1 MPLHTAA
8 DASQPAAPPGE
19 HLQAA
24 LSANWWRRTSISF
37 SAVSAVLALV
47 VSICVGAYWIPL
59 GDVVGVLASRLGLPV
74 SGTSTQETVIW
85 DIRLPRTLLAA
96 VVGAALAT
104 SGAVFQGTF
113 RNPLVEPYILGV
125 SAGAAFG
132 AGLSVLFPIPFS
144 IQLSAFVF
152 GSVAVLA
159 TTLLARG
166 RGSTIALVLSGVI
179 VGSFFMSLFAM
190 FQYVGT
196 DAQLRRLVF
205 WVLGGFY
212 TSRWSDVAVVAPLV
226 IVGVLVLWAF
236 AWRLNLLTLGDQE
249 CRSLGVDPVR
259 TRRSLIL
266 VATALTALAV
276 SVAGIVA
283 WIGLLIPH
291 AARMIAGADNRAVIP
306 ISAFLGATF
315 LMVCDDLAR
324 TVHSG
329 ELPIGIVTAAV
340 GTPFLIALLRRRGTA
355 WGV

>member
-1 MPLHTAA
+1 M
-8 DASQPAAPPGE
+8 
-19 HLQAA
+19 
-24 LSANWWRRTSISF
+24 
-37 SAVSAVLALV
+37 VALV
-47 VSICVGAYWIPL
+47 VSICVGAYWIPM
-59 GDVVGVLASRLGLPV
+59 GDVVGVLAGRLGLPV
-74 SGTSTQETVIW
+74 GGTSTQETVIW
-85 DIRLPRTLLAA
+85 DIRMPRTLLAA

-132 AGLSVLFPIPFS
+132 AGLAVLFPIPFS
-144 IQLSAFVF
+144 TQVSAFVF

-190 FQYVGT
+190 FQYAGT

-226 IVGVLVLWAF
+226 VVGVLVLWGF

-249 CRSLGVDPVR
+249 CRSLGVDPTR

-329 ELPIGIVTAAV
+329 ELPIGIVTAAL
-340 GTPFLIALLRRRGTA
+340 GTPFLVALLRRRGTA

>member
-8 DASQPAAPPGE
+8 DAGQPAAPPGE

-259 TRRSLIL
+259 TRRNLIL

>member
-1 MPLHTAA
+1 MPLSTAA

-19 HLQAA
+19 HLRAA
-24 LSANWWRRTSISF
+24 LSAEWWRRTSISL
-37 SAVSAVLALV
+37 SAISAVLALV

-340 GTPFLIALLRRRGTA
+340 GTPFLVALLRRRGTA

>member
-1 MPLHTAA
+1 MSAPHIEGASPAAQPGEQLRAALAA
-8 DASQPAAPPGE
+8 D
-19 HLQAA
+19 
-24 LSANWWRRTSISF
+24 WWRRTAIAC
-37 SAVSAVLALV
+37 SAVAAVVALV

-59 GDVVGVLASRLGLPV
+59 GDVMGVLAGRLGLPV
-74 SGTSTQETVIW
+74 GATSTQETVVW
-85 DIRLPRTLLAA
+85 DIRMPRTLLAA
-96 VVGAALAT
+96 AVGAALAT

-132 AGLSVLFPIPFS
+132 AGLAVLFPIPFS
-144 IQLSAFVF
+144 TQTSAFVF

-166 RGSTIALVLSGVI
+166 RQSTIALVLSGVI

-212 TSRWSDVAVVAPLV
+212 TSRWSDVTVVAPLV
-226 IVGVLVLWAF
+226 VVGVLVLWGF

-249 CRSLGVDPVR
+249 CRSLGVDPTR

-329 ELPIGIVTAAV
+329 ELPIGIVTAAL
-340 GTPFLIALLRRRGTA
+340 GTPFLVALLRRRGTA

>member
-1 MPLHTAA
+1 MTHST
-8 DASQPAAPPGE
+8 DVGTDQPEAPPGAE
-19 HLQAA
+19 LRAALAADGRRRSAIA
-24 LSANWWRRTSISF
+24 LSAAASVV
-37 SAVSAVLALV
+37 AVV
-47 VSICVGAYWIPL
+47 VSICVGAYWIPIN
-59 GDVVGVLASRLGLPV
+59 DVVTVLASRLGVPV

-85 DIRLPRTLLAA
+85 NIRLPRTLLAA

-104 SGAVFQGTF
+104 SGAAFQGSF

-132 AGLSVLFPIPFS
+132 AGLAVLFPVPFS
-144 IQLSAFVF
+144 VQLSAFVF
-152 GSVAVLA
+152 GSLAVMA

-212 TSRWSDVAVVAPLV
+212 TSRWGDVALVAPLV
-226 IVGVLVLWAF
+226 AVGVVVLWSL

-249 CRSLGVDPVR
+249 CRSLGVDPFR
-259 TRRSLIL
+259 TRRTLIL

-315 LMVCDDLAR
+315 LMVCDNLAR
-324 TVHSG
+324 TLHSG
-329 ELPIGIVTAAV
+329 ELPIGIVTAAL
-340 GTPFLIALLRRRGTA
+340 GTPFLVALLRRRGTA